1 MSSAHVI
8 PPLSSSTSTAE
19 PNALLADI
27 DTLPVEAQELD
38 HSEPAF
44 PHEQQA
50 MDIDEANNTVE
61 CEVRDMGV
69 GPDVPYIVLRGG
81 REHQN
86 TEYREIGKIWQCSL
100 KVDSA
105 LISNTGIQTSDVE

>member
-1 MSSAHVI
+1 M
-8 PPLSSSTSTAE
+8 
-19 PNALLADI
+19 
-27 DTLPVEAQELD
+27 D

-44 PHEQQA
+44 PHDQQS
-50 MDIDEANNTVE
+50 MDIDEADFAVE

-69 GPDVPYIVLRGG
+69 GPDVSYIVLRGG